1 MLDYEKIADKSTIQ
15 YFSNSILH
23 SPMEPLF
30 QETYPYR
37 IKQAESFSNDGL
49 KDALSDKDYK
59 AVESIINT
67 YSADMVEVYFS
78 MGIKAVA
85 RLMNQLLDTSDTD
98 Y

>member
-1 MLDYEKIADKSTIQ
+1 MLDYEKIADKTTIQ
-15 YFSNSILH
+15 YLSNSILH

-37 IKQAESFSNDGL
+37 IKQAESFLDDGL

-59 AVESIINT
+59 AVESIKNT
-67 YSADMVEVYFS
+67 YSADIVKIYFS
-78 MGIKAVA
+78 MGIKAGA
-85 RLMNQLLDTSDTD
+85 HLMNQLLDTSDTD